1 MELNNR
7 DYVAR
12 TLELTGQGLGPFVTE
27 VLSPL
32 LPEGT
37 PWTSLL
43 EARDR
48 ANGVRDKVYRRNDLQ
63 GMLRVVTERM
73 GNLGYPFTERLSREG
88 QRLASELR
96 EARNNWAHSAE
107 FSDEDTYRV
116 VDSSI
121 RLLRAIGADAQAA
134 SAEALRSE
142 LHTPTSAPIPVA
154 AALRP
159 VEVPTVRVS
168 ERPVDTPLAS
178 ANVGVITIALDTLPV
193 LSYAAA
199 HNGLTVVNSV
209 IVTNSGPA
217 VRGAQLVMRVA
228 SALGV
233 LSLPS
238 ELFVDLAAHDSVTLT
253 DVTLKLN
260 AAELLLVEERRPASI
275 TATLNLADDIL
286 ATTETQVELLAAHQW
301 VRNPATLGLEL
312 LAAFVQPNAPVITTL
327 LAEAS
332 DILLAKTGSGSLQGY
347 QADEN
352 RVDQIVSAIYT
363 AMQARNIRYSN
374 PPASWGDEGQKVRTP
389 AEVLD
394 GRMGTCLDTTLVM
407 AAAVEQAGLRPLV
420 WLVESHAFLG
430 YWRTE
435 SSLGIAATSEAMDVV
450 NLVDL
455 GLIGVVETTLL
466 TEQETP
472 ATFADAQRFPVTN
485 WTSGEVDKIL
495 GITDVV
501 AAREAHIFP
510 IPARSSNEDGSV
522 TVVEYRP
529 QAAAERH
536 YQDYEKQ
543 SPASGER
550 ELVPYRVAQWKN
562 SLLDLSLRNRL
573 INFTDAGRL
582 SLAVPDVD
590 TPHVEDLIN
599 DGKSLALL
607 PSDELSAV
615 VQARGIKFGR
625 DLPETERTGL
635 IRDKAQVFVDVTAAA
650 YTTRLRN
657 LAYKARTIEE
667 ETGAN
672 NLYLAFGSL
681 VWEFNGRVLRS
692 PLILVPARVEP
703 ARGGHYRV
711 VHDESGTSTPNY
723 CLLEKLKQT
732 NNLLIPGL
740 AEPIDDGSGIDLAAA
755 FQATRTA
762 VLEAGLPFRV
772 EPSVSLSILQF
783 AKFRLWKDLDENWQ
797 ELAQNSLVDH
807 LINAPTEEYIDPQA
821 ANVAAVDLDELGA
834 LVPIPA
840 DSSQLSAIASA
851 VSNQTFVLEGPPG
864 TGKSQTI
871 TNLLVRA
878 VAEGKKVLF
887 VAEKRAA
894 LEVVQRR
901 LAEVGLAPFALDLHD
916 KGSRPVAVRSQ
927 IKAAL
932 QHRVNSDEDGLR
944 VARETLAGSC
954 KTLAR
959 YASRLHEPN
968 AAGLSFYTARTRFL
982 ALDEDLPT
990 MEVSREIVVSD
1001 GDSRIETLR
1010 HLFRNLPDV
1019 AELARPRPE
1028 NTWEMIDSIDGIN
1041 LPEVLNTFVEV
1052 DSSIVALPATGA
1064 LRAAVDQTRTVVDLT
1079 TLSRIA
1085 DAPAADLAD
1094 VDAAARRSWKDAKK
1108 NALAALDAF
1117 LAEPRGWMAGI
1128 GPTIIELPLD
1138 RIHADAVAADA
1149 SSFFGRKKRR
1159 LAVRSRLE
1167 PFVQQADLPKPR
1179 SLSLQ
1184 TAQLAQL
1191 HEDIRVLRATFAAV
1205 AGVVQPDDWNPLL
1218 ETDSTRIATHASWI
1232 VWLSKSLTRDSSA
1245 TSEFISACRSYFVSR
1260 KDRDPIAHA
1269 QIVRVTDALAAA
1281 EKALAQ
1287 KRENAFERW
1296 AGDQGTIPK
1305 WRETIADRDV
1315 SGTGKATLAWWVELV
1330 EYLEPLRLA
1339 GLDTARSDILHGI
1352 LDPEAAIGSFEKGLA
1367 AASLAER
1374 ATSTTLDRFVAGT
1387 HNNVV
1392 ARFSDSAD
1400 DVRTKLVREIP
1411 AQLLSQR
1418 TFRPDSSS
1426 GQIGELGRQ
1435 LDRQRGGLGVR
1446 SLLDRF
1452 GPLIAELTPCMLMSP
1467 ESVARFFGA
1476 KSNLFDIVVFDEA
1489 SQVRVADAVGAMG
1502 RGRSV
1507 VVVGDSKQMPP
1518 TSFAETSTQIDDTD
1532 RTDIIAVQ
1540 DEESILS
1547 ECISAQVP
1555 SKALTWHYRS
1565 QDESLISFSNEHYYG
1580 NLSSFPSPLH
1590 GSHNDGI
1597 AGHGIS
1603 LVRVNGKFLRSA
1615 TGKALRTNPVE
1626 AEAIV
1631 DEIRRRFWASPDDY
1645 PSLGVVTFNAPQRAL
1660 VETLLRDSE
1669 DTRITEALESKNEGL
1684 FVKNLENVQGD
1695 ERDTILFSTA
1705 FSANE
1710 NGILP
1715 LNFGPVGQVGGER
1728 RLNVAITRAR
1738 RQVILFSSFDP
1749 QELRAED
1756 TTSQGLKDLKAYLQV
1771 AERRGAVSN
1780 SRIQEATADRHR
1792 EEIATAFRAEGLA
1805 VTTDVGLSDFHI
1817 DLSVASGDDPDSP
1830 LVAVLLDNPPWARRH
1845 TVADRDGLPVTVL
1858 KNLMKWPGVIRIWM
1872 PDWLDHH
1879 ETIVATVMAE
1889 VERAKADVDLSLTV
1903 VDLDSV
1909 FEPSKVFETEQPI
1922 AVAHAPQVAAAASK
1936 ASNATDERFTPWAFR
1951 RAGGVG
1957 TLDRLPSRDATAEVQ
1972 AVIREIVNVEAP
1984 VHVVRLAKLV
1994 GGAFGLDRVAQSRV
2008 ESILRCVPSE
2018 FRVAGDKT
2026 YLWPA
2031 EVDPATWSG
2040 FRRSVDADDRDF
2052 EHVHQREI
2060 INAMRSISTQA
2071 AGIYE
2076 DELRRETLNFFG
2088 LKRMT
2093 PKMVAVLDRAVKQ
2106 ALATEVLYR
2115 SDDGL
2120 IRASNHV
2127 RETTAGS

>member
-1 MELNNR
+1 VELNNR

-12 TLELTGQGLGPFVTE
+12 ALELTGRGLAPFVTE
-27 VLSPL
+27 VLNPL

-48 ANGVRDKVYRRNDLQ
+48 ANGIRDKVYARNDLQ
-63 GMLRVVTERM
+63 AMLRVVTERM
-73 GNLGYPFTERLSREG
+73 GNLGYPFTDRLSREG

-96 EARNNWAHSAE
+96 EVRNNWAHSAD

-116 VDSSI
+116 LDSTI
-121 RLLRAIGADAQAA
+121 RLLRAVGAAEQAA
-134 SAEALRSE
+134 LAETLRSE
-142 LHTPTSAPIPVA
+142 LHPPVAVVTPKPVPTPPGANATPTVTVETPDDPPTSATLGGA
-154 AALRP
+154 
-159 VEVPTVRVS
+159 
-168 ERPVDTPLAS
+168 
-178 ANVGVITIALDTLPV
+178 ITIDLDTLPV

-199 HNGLTVVNSV
+199 HNGLTAVNSV
-209 IVTNSGPA
+209 TITNSGPA
-217 VRGAQLVMRVA
+217 IRGAQLVLKVA

-233 LSLPS
+233 LSLAS
-238 ELFVDLAAHDSVTLT
+238 EIFVDLAGRDSVTLT
-253 DVTLKLN
+253 DVALKLN
-260 AAELLLVEERRPASI
+260 AAEMLLVEERRPASV
-275 TATLNLADDIL
+275 TASLNLAGEPL
-286 ATTETQVELLAAHQW
+286 ATTESQVELLAAHQW

-312 LAAFVQPNAPVITTL
+312 LAAFVQPNAPEITSL

-332 DILLAKTGSGSLQGY
+332 DVLVAETGSGSLQGY

-352 RVDQIVSAIYT
+352 RVDEIVKAIFT
-363 AMQARNIRYSN
+363 AMQARKIRYSN

-394 GRMGTCLDTTLVM
+394 GRVGTCLDTTLVM
-407 AAAVEQAGLRPLV
+407 AAAIEQAGLRPLI
-420 WLVESHAFLG
+420 WLVDGHAFLG
-430 YWRTE
+430 YWRQE
-435 SSLGIAATSEAMDVV
+435 SSLGIAATSEPMDVV
-450 NLVDL
+450 NLVDI
-455 GLIGVVETTLL
+455 GLIGLVETTFL
-466 TEQETP
+466 TELEEP
-472 ATFADAQRFPVTN
+472 ATFADAQRSPVTN
-485 WTSGEVDKIL
+485 WTSGEIDKIL
-495 GITDVV
+495 GVTDVV

-510 IPARSSNEDGSV
+510 IPARSTNEDGTV

-529 QAAAERH
+529 QASAERQ
-536 YQDYEKQ
+536 YAEYEKQ
-543 SPASGER
+543 APGSRDR
-550 ELVPYRVAQWKN
+550 EVVPYRVAQWKN

-582 SLAVPDVD
+582 ALAVPDVD

-599 DGKSLALL
+599 DGKALTML

-615 VQARGIKFGR
+615 IQARGIKFGR
-625 DLPETERTGL
+625 DLPETDRTAL
-635 IRDKAQVFVDVTAAA
+635 IRDKAQVFVDVTSAA

-672 NLYLAFGSL
+672 NLYLAFGTL

-692 PLILVPARVEP
+692 PLILVPVKIEP

-711 VHDESGTSTPNY
+711 IHDESGTSTPNY

-740 AEPIDDGSGIDLAAA
+740 AEPIDDGSGVDLAAA
-755 FQATRTA
+755 FQATRAA

-772 EPSVSLSILQF
+772 ESTVSLSILQF
-783 AKFRLWKDLDENWQ
+783 AKFRLWKDLDENWE

-807 LINAPTEEYIDPQA
+807 LINAPTQVYVDPHA
-821 ANVAAVDLDELGA
+821 DSGAGEDLDELGA
-834 LVPIPA
+834 LVPVPA

-851 VSNQTFVLEGPPG
+851 VANQTFVLEGPPG

-916 KGSRPVAVRSQ
+916 KGSRPAAVRSQ

-944 VARETLAGSC
+944 VARETLDGSR

-959 YASRLHEPN
+959 YAARLHEPN
-968 AAGLSFYTARTRFL
+968 AAGLSFYTARTRYL

-990 MEVSREIVVSD
+990 MEVPRGMLTSD
-1001 GDSRIETLR
+1001 ADDRIEKLR
-1010 HLFRNLPDV
+1010 RLFRNLSDV
-1019 AELARPRPE
+1019 AEPARPRPE
-1028 NTWEMIDSIDGIN
+1028 NIWEMIDSVGGID
-1041 LPEVLNTFVEV
+1041 LPEVLKNFAEV
-1052 DSSIVALPATGA
+1052 DAAIAALPSTGPI
-1064 LRAAVDQTRTVVDLT
+1064 RAALDQARTSADLKS
-1079 TLSRIA
+1079 LAGIA
-1085 DAPAADLAD
+1085 ESPIADLAT
-1094 VDAAARRSWKDAKK
+1094 VDAAAQPSWENYKK
-1108 NALAALDAF
+1108 KALAALDAF
-1117 LAEPRGWMAGI
+1117 LADPREWMSGI
-1128 GPTIIELPLD
+1128 DPTIVQLPLNL
-1138 RIHADAVAADA
+1138 IHADALAADA
-1149 SSFFGRKKRR
+1149 SRFFGRKKRR
-1159 LAVRSRLE
+1159 LTVRARIE
-1167 PFVQQADLPKPR
+1167 PFVQPADLPKPR
-1179 SLSLQ
+1179 VLTSR

-1191 HEDIRVLRATFAAV
+1191 HDDILALRATFTALPGAE
-1205 AGVVQPDDWNPLL
+1205 QPDEWNPLL
-1218 ETDSTRIATHASWI
+1218 ERDSTRIAAQANWI
-1232 VWLSKSLTRDSSA
+1232 GWLSKALNDPTSTPAIVSTR
-1245 TSEFISACRSYFVSR
+1245 RSYFSERTEPDSVS
-1260 KDRDPIAHA
+1260 KTE
-1269 QIVRVTDALAAA
+1269 IVSLADAIAAA
-1281 EKALAQ
+1281 DKALAQ
-1287 KRENAFERW
+1287 TSETAVEEW
-1296 AGDQGTIPK
+1296 AGDQGLIPK
-1305 WRETIADRDV
+1305 WRDTIADRDV
-1315 SGTGKATLAWWVELV
+1315 AGTGPATLAWWAELI
-1330 EYLEPLRLA
+1330 EYVEPLREA
-1339 GLDTARSDILHGI
+1339 GLDIARSEILHGI
-1352 LDPEAAIGSFEKGLA
+1352 LDPELAIGSFEKGLA
-1367 AASLAER
+1367 AASLSER
-1374 ATSTTLDRFVAGT
+1374 AASTTLDRFVANT

-1392 ARFSDSAD
+1392 TRFSDSAD
-1400 DVRTKLVREIP
+1400 DVRMKLVREIP

-1418 TFRPDSSS
+1418 TFRADSST

-1476 KSNLFDIVVFDEA
+1476 KRNLFDIVVFDEA
-1489 SQVRVADAVGAMG
+1489 SQVRVADAIGAMG

-1518 TSFAETSTQIDDTD
+1518 TSFAESSAQLDDTD
-1532 RTDIIAVQ
+1532 RTDLIAVQ

-1590 GSHNDGI
+1590 GSSNDGI
-1597 AGHGIS
+1597 TGHGIS

-1669 DTRITEALESKNEGL
+1669 DPRIVEALESKDEGL

-1710 NGILP
+1710 NGALP

-1749 QELRAED
+1749 QDLRAED

-1771 AERRGAVSN
+1771 AERGGAVPN
-1780 SRIQEATADRHR
+1780 SRFQETTSDRHR
-1792 EEIATAFRAEGLA
+1792 EEIASALRAEGFA

-1817 DLSVASGDDPDSP
+1817 DLSVADGESPDAP

-1858 KNLMKWPGVIRIWM
+1858 KNLMNWPGVMRIWM
-1872 PDWLDHH
+1872 PDWLEHRDA
-1879 ETIVATVMAE
+1879 IVAAVIAE
-1889 VERAKADVDLSLTV
+1889 VERAKTDVGLSLMVVEVESVLETSTV
-1903 VDLDSV
+1903 FAERQPTAVSAAV
-1909 FEPSKVFETEQPI
+1909 QASPSA
-1922 AVAHAPQVAAAASK
+1922 AVVGRVP
-1936 ASNATDERFTPWAFR
+1936 DERFTPWTVR

-1957 TLDRLPSRDATAEVQ
+1957 TLDRLPARDAVSDVQ

-1984 VHVVRLAKLV
+1984 IHVVRLAKLV
-1994 GGAFGLDRVAQSRV
+1994 GGAFGLDRVAQGRV

-2026 YLWPA
+2026 YLWGA
-2031 EVDPATWSG
+2031 GADPATWTG
-2040 FRRSVDADDRDF
+2040 FRRSEHADDRDF
-2052 EHVHQREI
+2052 EHVHPREI
-2060 INAMRSISTQA
+2060 INAMRSISAQA

-2093 PKMVAVLDRAVKQ
+2093 PKMVAVLDRALKQ
-2106 ALATEVLYR
+2106 ALDSAALYR

-2120 IRASNHV
+2120 IRESEH
-2127 RETTAGS
+2127 